1 MLGFVVVMTAV
12 LVAFALLSVAG
23 LVILRAREVRRE
35 RRTDWARA
43 MRQLGQTIEG
53 GPRHG

>member
-1 MLGFVVVMTAV
+1 MTAV

-43 MRQLGQTIEG
+43 MRHLGQTIEG